1 MGTYIGLINYTDEG
15 IRTVTDAAERTD
27 VGRAT
32 LKRLGGEM
40 KQVFMVMG
48 AYDFVIIY
56 EVPSDEAAATFAL
69 TMSKMGYVRMTTMKA
84 FDSQATHDII
94 AKLS

>member
-40 KQVFMVMG
+40 KQVFMVLG
-48 AYDFVIIY
+48 AYDCVIIY
-56 EVPSDEAAATFAL
+56 ERPSDEAAATFAL

-94 AKLS
+94 ANLS